1 MNTIAVLSLVALATT
16 GLALIHETRLRRGAR
31 NVLYRLVQYLRRDGK
46 ANDRAGDGE

>member
-31 NVLYRLVQYLRRDGK
+31 SVLGRLILTLQQRKRSRHHRRDG
-46 ANDRAGDGE
+46 E